1 MRGSLLFLI
10 SFLIVCNVH
19 SQGYSVKDFL
29 YASSLSSKK
38 LESYLNKKKFIA
50 GGNSFRN
57 DIVVNIY
64 NAKPEK
70 SKKKKD
76 TLHIIRTIETYHTK
90 NNSSFTYITSLKK
103 EYKQGLE
110 ELKEEGFFCGNEK
123 DTAGILFQ
131 KKNFS
136 VVANTIIEK
145 DNDTLYSLA
154 INQQVLPLPDEIQFA
169 EDLLQFYS
177 HEYLVSVFGPKNV
190 IKDVYYFSE
199 KEVAKCTVLFPKT
212 SRQAV
217 FIWEDNVNLCKPAY
231 LIIGGNMNAGTI
243 TNYDGII
250 SENVW
255 NSKDGIY
262 SGMSLNS
269 LMRLNGSSFKFYG
282 KNSESPYM
290 IVPEKTGSINF
301 KTNRVVLGCLN
312 PSGSRL
318 LNNATIGADEIL
330 SDNLGLYV
338 YMMMI
343 LPSTDNKNK

>member
-10 SFLIVCNVH
+10 SLLIVCNLR
-19 SQGYSVKDFL
+19 SQEFSAKEIL

-38 LESYLNKKKFIA
+38 LENYLNKNKFIPD
-50 GGNSFRN
+50 GNKLQN
-57 DIVVNIY
+57 DIVINTYIL
-64 NAKPEK
+64 KPEK

-76 TLHIIRTIETYHTK
+76 TLNIQKSIETFQTK
-90 NNSSFTYITSLKK
+90 NSSSFTYITSLKN
-103 EYKQGLE
+103 EYTESLV
-110 ELKEEGFFCGNEK
+110 ELKEIGFFCGNEK
-123 DTAGILFQ
+123 DTANILFQ
-131 KKNFS
+131 KKNIS
-136 VVANTIIEK
+136 VLANVIVQK
-145 DNDTLYSLA
+145 DEDTLYSLA
-154 INQQVLPLPDEIQFA
+154 INEQVLPLLEEIQFA

-177 HEYLVSVFGPKNV
+177 HEYLVSVFGQKNV
-190 IKDVYYFSE
+190 IRDIYYFSE
-199 KEVAKCTVLFPKT
+199 KEVAKCSVLFPKT

-217 FIWEDNVNLCKPAY
+217 FIWEDNINQCKPAY
-231 LIIGGNMNAGTI
+231 LIIGGNMNAGSI
-243 TNYDGII
+243 TNYDGVI

-255 NSKDGIY
+255 NSKQGIY

-269 LMRLNGSSFKFYG
+269 LMKLNGSSFKFYG
-282 KNSESPYM
+282 KNSDSPYM
-290 IVPEKTGSINF
+290 IVPEKTGTINF

-343 LPSTDNKNK
+343 LPPTDNKNK

>member
-1 MRGSLLFLI
+1 MRGSLLFFI
-10 SFLIVCNVH
+10 SFLIVCNVY
-19 SQGYSVKDFL
+19 SQEFSVKDFL
-29 YASSLSSKK
+29 YASTLSSKK
-38 LESYLNKKKFIA
+38 LETYLNKNRFLLS
-50 GGNSFRN
+50 GTRVQN
-57 DIVVNIY
+57 DTMINIY
-64 NAKPEK
+64 SLKPV
-70 SKKKKD
+70 KKKKGKD
-76 TLHIIRTIETYHTK
+76 TLDIKRSLETFHLK
-90 NNSSFTYITSLKK
+90 KSSSFTYITSLKN
-103 EYKQGLE
+103 EYTESLQ
-110 ELKEEGFFCGNEK
+110 ELKEAEFFCGNEN
-123 DTAGILFQ
+123 DTTGILFQ
-131 KKNFS
+131 KKSFL
-136 VVANTIIEK
+136 VLAKTIIE
-145 DNDTLYSLA
+145 DDDTLYSLA
-154 INQQVLPLPDEIQFA
+154 INQQVLPLPEDIQFA

-177 HEYLVSVFGPKNV
+177 HEYLVSFFGQKNV
-190 IKDVYYFSE
+190 IRDVYYFTE

-231 LIIGGNMNAGTI
+231 LIIGGNMNAGSI

-282 KNSESPYM
+282 RNSESPYM

-343 LPSTDNKNK
+343 LPSTDSKNK

>member
-1 MRGSLLFLI
+1 MKGPLLFLI
-10 SFLIVCNVH
+10 SFLVVCNVH
-19 SQGYSVKDFL
+19 SQEYSVKDFL
-29 YASSLSSKK
+29 YASSLTSKK
-38 LESYLNKKKFIA
+38 LESYLSKKKFLP
-50 GGNSFRN
+50 GGSRFQN
-57 DIVVNIY
+57 DIAVNIY
-64 NAKPEK
+64 NLKPAK

-76 TLHIIRTIETYHTK
+76 TLNITRSIETFHTK
-90 NNSSFTYITSLKK
+90 NNSSFTYITSLKN
-103 EYKQGLE
+103 EYTESLG
-110 ELKEEGFFCGNEK
+110 ELKEAGFFCGNEN

-131 KKNFS
+131 KKNIS
-136 VVANTIIEK
+136 VLANMILEK
-145 DNDTLYSLA
+145 DEDTLYSLA
-154 INQQVLPLPDEIQFA
+154 INQQVLPLPEDIQFA

-177 HEYLVSVFGPKNV
+177 HEYLVSVFGQKNV
-190 IKDVYYFSE
+190 IRDIYYFSE
-199 KEVAKCTVLFPKT
+199 KEVAKCSVLFPKT

-243 TNYDGII
+243 SNYDGII

-269 LMRLNGSSFKFYG
+269 LMRLNGNSFKFYG

-290 IVPEKTGSINF
+290 IVPEKTGAINF

-330 SDNLGLYV
+330 SDNLGIYV

-343 LPSTDNKNK
+343 MPSTDNKNK